1 MEFFFR
7 QYGQG
12 NPILIL
18 HGWLGVSDN
27 WISIGKFLSTE
38 GYNVIIPDL
47 PNHGRSFHTN
57 EFSYKEMAEIIYGFC
72 KTKGLEE
79 PIIIGHSMG
88 GKIAMEMINIDEDYF
103 KSLIVVDI
111 HFKKYNINS
120 INSLLASTLLQTNIS
135 QFKNATQ
142 LKEYFVEKRI
152 PSNLIG
158 ILLKNVD
165 YSGNNLKW
173 RSNISVLAKEYPK
186 VLERVSVQENNI
198 PTLLLRGENSN
209 YVLDEDVI
217 SFKEVF
223 RNSEVKTIPKSG
235 HWVLV
240 DNPTMLIKEIVEF
253 LH

>member
-27 WISIGKFLSTE
+27 WISISKFLSTE

-57 EFSYKEMAEIIYGFC
+57 DFSYKEMAEIIYGFC

-120 INSLLASTLLQTNIS
+120 INSLLA
-135 QFKNATQ
+135 
-142 LKEYFVEKRI
+142 
-152 PSNLIG
+152 
-158 ILLKNVD
+158 
-165 YSGNNLKW
+165 
-173 RSNISVLAKEYPK
+173 
-186 VLERVSVQENNI
+186 
-198 PTLLLRGENSN
+198 
-209 YVLDEDVI
+209 
-217 SFKEVF
+217 
-223 RNSEVKTIPKSG
+223 
-235 HWVLV
+235 
-240 DNPTMLIKEIVEF
+240 
-253 LH
+253 